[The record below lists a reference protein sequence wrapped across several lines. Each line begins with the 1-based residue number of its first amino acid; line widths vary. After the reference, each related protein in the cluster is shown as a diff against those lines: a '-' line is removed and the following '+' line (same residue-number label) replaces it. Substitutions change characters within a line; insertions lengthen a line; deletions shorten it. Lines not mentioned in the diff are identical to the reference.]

1 MIIDEPDG
9 ATPLDPDD
17 MEGLKHAHVTTRD
30 QLNELEQAN
39 ILAGQMWASY
49 STDLTLD
56 SIFST
61 DFVLDLHQN
70 LFGDVWKWA
79 GNIRTRELSIGC
91 DPLQVRVNLGNFLED
106 AKLWIE
112 YEHYSNL
119 ELCARIQ
126 HRLVWIHPFPNG
138 NGRHSRIF
146 TDVVRIFL
154 LEESPLIWAKGDL
167 ANVSGERSA
176 YISCLKEADKGN
188 FSPFV
193 EYLESMGN

>member
-1 MIIDEPDG
+1 MIIDEPEG
-9 ATPLDPDD
+9 STPLDPDD
-17 MEGLKHAHVTTRD
+17 MEGLKYAHVTTRE

-39 ILAGQMWASY
+39 ILAGQMWASHR
-49 STDLTLD
+49 TDLTVD

-79 GNIRTRELSIGC
+79 GSTRTRELSIGC

-106 AKLWIE
+106 AKLWIQ
-112 YEHYSNL
+112 YGHYSNL

-126 HRLVWIHPFPNG
+126 HKLVEIHPFPNG

-154 LEESPLIWAKGDL
+154 LEEPPLKWAKGDL
-167 ANVSGERSA
+167 ANVSDERRA

-188 FSPFV
+188 FAPFV
-193 EYLESMGN
+193 EYLESIGN